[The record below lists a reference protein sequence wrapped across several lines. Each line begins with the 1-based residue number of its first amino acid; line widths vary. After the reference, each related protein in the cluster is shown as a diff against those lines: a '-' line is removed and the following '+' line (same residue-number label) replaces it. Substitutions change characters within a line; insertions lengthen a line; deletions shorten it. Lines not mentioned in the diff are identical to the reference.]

1 MSKNL
6 RISFLGGLG
15 EIGKNMTVFEF
26 GDDIIVVD
34 AGLGFPDDNK
44 MPGIDC
50 VVQDITYLIRN
61 KNKVKGYVITH
72 GHEDHI
78 GGLAY
83 ALKEVPAP
91 IYASRLTLG
100 LIEHK
105 LREHAGLKVKAV
117 AVRPRAVVQIGA
129 FTVEFVHVN
138 HSIPGA
144 FALAI
149 TTPVGTVFHTGDFK
163 IDLTPV
169 DGKPIDLAR
178 IGEIGRKGVALLL
191 CESTNVERAGFTM
204 SETTVGER
212 LDELFAQYKDKRLF
226 VAAFSS
232 HVHRVQQLL
241 DLAQKYKRKV
251 AFSGR
256 SMVNVSDIA
265 IKLGEMKA
273 RPENIIELDKINAF
287 KNEEVLVILTGS
299 QGEPHS
305 ALRRMAEGEFGQINL
320 GPSDAVI
327 FSSTPISG
335 NENAVNDVVNNLI
348 HRGCEVVYE
357 RLAAVHVS
365 GHACQ
370 EELKLLQ
377 TLVHPRFF
385 IPIHGEYK
393 MLKKNCD
400 LAIKL
405 GMNPRQVFMADLGE
419 CWELSPTGL
428 KRVGSV
434 PFGSRLIDG
443 YGAGDVDSSVLRDR
457 QALAEDGICVI
468 GLGYDGKNGE
478 LLSGPDVMM
487 KGLAYAHELEKVI
500 GDLRGVVLD
509 SLTKTPLLGKDVN
522 DVRNQI
528 RKDVQSY
535 FAKNYNRRPIVVS
548 MLEKVEK

>member
-6 RISFLGGLG
+6 KISFLGGLG
-15 EIGKNMTVFEF
+15 EIGKNMTVFECD
-26 GDDIIVVD
+26 DDIVVVD
-34 AGLGFPDDNK
+34 AGLGFPDDD
-44 MPGIDC
+44 MLGIDL
-50 VVQDITYLIRN
+50 VVQDITYLIKN
-61 KNKVKGYVITH
+61 KHKVKGYLITH

-91 IYASRLTLG
+91 IYASRFTLG
-100 LIEHK
+100 LIERK

-117 AVRPRAVVQIGA
+117 AVRPRAVVKIGE
-129 FTVEFVHVN
+129 FSVEFVHVN
-138 HSIPGA
+138 HSIPGS

-178 IGEIGRKGVALLL
+178 IGEIGRKGVSLLL
-191 CESTNVERAGFTM
+191 CESTNVERPGFTM

-212 LDELFAQYKDKRLF
+212 LDELFEQYKGKRLF

-256 SMVNVSDIA
+256 SMINVSDIA
-265 IKLGEMKA
+265 IKLGEMKT

-287 KNEEVLVILTGS
+287 KNEEVLVVLTGS
-299 QGEPHS
+299 QGEPGS
-305 ALRRMAEGEFGQINL
+305 ALRRMAEGEFPHINL
-320 GPSDAVI
+320 GPNDAII

-335 NENAVNDVVNNLI
+335 NENAVNDVVNNLV

-357 RLAAVHVS
+357 RMAEVHVS

-370 EELKLLQ
+370 EELKIMHA
-377 TLVHPRFF
+377 LVHPRYF

-393 MLKKNCD
+393 MLKKHCD
-400 LAIKL
+400 LAVKMGL
-405 GMNPRQVFMADLGE
+405 NPRQVFTADLGE
-419 CWELSPTGL
+419 CWELSPAGL
-428 KRVGSV
+428 KRLGQV
-434 PFGSRLIDG
+434 PHGSRLIDG
-443 YGAGDVDSSVLRDR
+443 YGAGDIDSAVLRDR
-457 QALAEDGICVI
+457 QALAEDGICVV
-468 GLGYDGKNGE
+468 GVSYDSQSGE
-478 LLSGPDVMM
+478 IVAGPDVMM
-487 KGLAYAHELEKVI
+487 KGLVYAHEIEKVI
-500 GDLRGVVLD
+500 TEVRNVVLE
-509 SLTKTPLLGKDVN
+509 SISKTPFLSKDIN
-522 DVRNQI
+522 EVRNQI
-528 RKDVQSY
+528 RRDVQNY
-535 FAKNYNRRPIVVS
+535 FGKTFNRRPIVVS
-548 MLEKVEK
+548 MLECVARP